1 MSDTKQ
7 QASWHASPPEVVG
20 QQLASD
26 SSGLS
31 SEEAARRLERYGPN
45 SLAPPQRRGP
55 LLRFALQFHNLL
67 IYVMLAAAL
76 ITAVLGHW
84 LDTAVLLAAVLING
98 IIGFIQEGRAESAL
112 DSIRS
117 LLSSRATVLRDGRRQ
132 ELDAAELVP
141 GDVVLLTSGD
151 RVPAVV
157 PGQGPQGG

>member
-45 SLAPPQRRGP
+45 RLAPPR
-55 LLRFALQFHNLL
+55 RFALQFHNLL

-132 ELDAAELVP
+132 ELDAA
-141 GDVVLLTSGD
+141 
-151 RVPAVV
+151 
-157 PGQGPQGG
+157 

>member
-7 QASWHASPPEVVG
+7 QALWHASTPEVVG

-45 SLAPPQRRGP
+45 RLAPPRRRGP

-98 IIGFIQEGRAESAL
+98 IIGFIQKGREIGRASCRE
-112 DSIRS
+112 
-117 LLSSRATVLRDGRRQ
+117 
-132 ELDAAELVP
+132 
-141 GDVVLLTSGD
+141 
-151 RVPAVV
+151 RV
-157 PGQGPQGG
+157 